1 MNEIV
6 NIGVNSISNNELR
19 IATKTILTIMAQ
31 NEKNTFKVA
40 VKLADVMEQ
49 GLWKDDF
56 EKLGDYT
63 EKFFNVKQ
71 AQAYNLKRVVDR
83 FFAIGDDGK
92 VKPESRFVTEKY
104 GDFSVTKLLRL
115 APVDDE
121 TIDSWIE
128 QEIVTPVMSV
138 KEIEELV
145 KAWQDE
151 QQTADEEQTE
161 PEETADDIAE
171 EAEITEHDALEVF
184 NKAYET
190 LKMML
195 VEFNFDK
202 MDKQVELINGYANAN
217 F

>member
-1 MNEIV
+1 MNEIM
-6 NIGVNSISNNELR
+6 NTGVASISNKELR
-19 IATKTILTIMAQ
+19 TATKAILTIMAQ
-31 NEKNTFKVA
+31 NEKNTYKVA
-40 VKLADVMEQ
+40 VKLAEVMESDI
-49 GLWKDDF
+49 WKDDF

-83 FFAIGDDGK
+83 FFAVGDDGK
-92 VKPESRFVTEKY
+92 MKPESRFATEKY

-121 TIDSWIE
+121 TIDSWVE
-128 QEIVTPVMSV
+128 QEIVTPAMSV

-145 KAWQDE
+145 KAWQDA
-151 QQTADEEQTE
+151 QQTADEEQAE
-161 PEETADDIAE
+161 AEETVDEIAE
-171 EAEITEHDALEVF
+171 EAEITEQDALDVF

-190 LKMML
+190 LKLML
-195 VEFNFDK
+195 VEFNFDN
-202 MDKQVELINGYANAN
+202 MDKQVELINGYAN